1 MLNRETHMKK
11 VRKIFQKAVAGLCCI
26 SQLTA
31 FSSIVALAETPETSP
46 AIRKVVIKET
56 GEGGALLGD
65 AVFELKNNT
74 DGTTVSQ
81 RTEAQTGE
89 AIFSNIKPGT
99 YTLTEAQP
107 PVGYKPS
114 TKQWTVEVEKNGRTT
129 VQGEQVENREEALSD
144 QYPQTGTYPDVQT
157 PYQIIKVDGSEKNG
171 QHKAL
176 NPNPYER
183 VIPEG
188 TLSKRIY
195 QVNNLD
201 DNQYGIELTVS
212 GKTTVETKE
221 ASTPLDVVILLD
233 NSNSMSNI
241 RHNHANRA
249 EKAGE
254 ATRALVDKITSNPD
268 NRVALVTYGSTIFD
282 GSEATVEKGVAD
294 ANGKILNDSALW
306 TFDRTTFTAKT
317 YNYSFLNLTSDPT
330 DIQTIKDRIPSDAEE
345 LNKDKLMYQFGAT
358 FTQKALM
365 TADDI
370 LTKQARPNSKKVI
383 FHITD
388 GVPTM
393 SYPINFK
400 YTGTTQSY
408 RTQLNN
414 FKAKTPNSSGIL
426 LEDFVTWSAD
436 GEHKIV
442 RGDGESYQMFTKKP
456 VTDQYGVHQ
465 ILSITSMEQR
475 AKLVSAG
482 YRFYGTDLYLYWRDS
497 ILAYPFNSS
506 TDWITNH
513 GDPTTWYYNGNM
525 AQDGYDVFTVGVG
538 VNGDPGT
545 DEATATRF
553 MQSISSSPDNYTNVA
568 DPSQILQELNRYFYT
583 IVNEKKSIENGTIT
597 DPMGELIDFQLGADG
612 RFDPADY
619 TLTANDG
626 SSLVNNVPTGGPQ
639 NDGGLLKNAKV
650 FYDTTEKRIRV
661 TGLYLGTGEKVT
673 LTYNVRLNDQFVSN
687 KFYDTNGRTT
697 LHPKEVEKNT
707 VRDFPIPKIRDVRKY
722 PEITIPKEKKL
733 GEIEFIKINKN
744 DKKPLRDAVFSLQKQ
759 HPDYP
764 DIYGAIDQNGTYQNV
779 RTGEDGK
786 LTFKNLSD
794 GKYRLFENSEPA
806 GYKPVQNKPIV
817 AFQIVNGEVR
827 DVTSIVPQ
835 DIPAGYE
842 FTNDKHYITNEPI
855 PPKREYPRTGGIG
868 MLPFYLIGCMMMG
881 GVLLYTRKHP

>member
-1 MLNRETHMKK
+1 MKK

-46 AIRKVVIKET
+46 AIGKVVIKET

-241 RHNHANRA
+241 RHNHAHRA

-482 YRFYGTDLYLYWRDS
+482 YRFYGTDLYLYWHDS